1 MTRRWETAPRAVRAA
16 AVATVLVL
24 AYGTVVHVVQLAV
37 AGGDPYPDLP
47 GWLRTYFVSLTVLDP
62 LAALL
67 LARRRRS
74 GVVLAVAVLVSDAV
88 ANGWANHALDPA
100 DGLTAGRVGHGLVT
114 LVAVGLLVAT
124 PGLWRAT
131 SPVYRRSAELAA
143 SPNDRH
149 ASSSATRSATSG
161 GSEPATTSARV
172 TRSST
177 RR

>member
-1 MTRRWETAPRAVRAA
+1 MRAA

-24 AYGTVVHVVQLAV
+24 AYGTVVHVVQLAL

-47 GWLRTYFVSLTVLDP
+47 GWLRGYCVSLTVLDP

-67 LARRRRS
+67 VARRRRS
-74 GVVLAVAVLVSDAV
+74 GVALAVAVLVSDAA
-88 ANGWANHALDPA
+88 ANGWANHVVDPA
-100 DGLTAGRVGHGLVT
+100 DGLTAGRVGHAVITVL
-114 LVAVGLLVAT
+114 AVGLLMAA

-131 SPVYRRSAELAA
+131 APAYRRSAELAA